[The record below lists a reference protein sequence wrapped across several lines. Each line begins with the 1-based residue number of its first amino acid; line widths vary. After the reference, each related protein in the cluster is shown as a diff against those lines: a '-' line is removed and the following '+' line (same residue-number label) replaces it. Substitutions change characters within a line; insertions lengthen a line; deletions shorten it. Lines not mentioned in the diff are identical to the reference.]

1 MTSSQST
8 HKDSLPRSAKQDAT
22 QVVDRYA
29 EDVDTTMAAIDA
41 AIRNSLFLPKLCPYH
56 ETLVRQEG
64 NPAAVMTSMS
74 RFLMGKH
81 EGESAIYYD
90 ESTGHLTITKPCTC
104 SAFVHSGS
112 TVMHR
117 VGPRTAE

>member
-8 HKDSLPRSAKQDAT
+8 HEDSNPQSAKQDAT
-22 QVVDRYA
+22 PVVDHHA
-29 EDVDTTMAAIDA
+29 ENVDTTMAAIDA

-56 ETLVRQEG
+56 ETQVCQER
-64 NPAAVMTSMS
+64 NPAADMTSMS

-90 ESTGHLTITKPCTC
+90 ESTGYLTITKPCTC

-112 TVMHR
+112 AVMLR
-117 VGPRTAE
+117 VGPHTAE